1 MNRIQQL
8 FREKQSDI
16 LSIYMTAG
24 YPEKEDTTAIIR
36 ALQDHGADM
45 VEIGIPFSDP
55 LADGPII
62 QQSNQEALAGG
73 MSLKLLFEQLK
84 GIRNEVTIPLILMG
98 YLNPVLKMGMVSF
111 LDRCRATG
119 IDGVIIPD
127 LPPGEFESL
136 YREKFREFGI
146 LHPLLITPQ
155 TTPERVRYIA
165 GLSGGF
171 LYMVSDA
178 STTGTKV
185 SISDNQKEY
194 FGRIGEM
201 ELPVPAL
208 IGFGISD
215 HDTFTAACSYASG
228 AIIGSAFI
236 RMLGKEGF
244 SEENIGRFIGQIRN
258 G

>member
-8 FREKQSDI
+8 FREKQSNI

-24 YPEKEDTTAIIR
+24 YPEKEDTTSIIG
-36 ALQDHGADM
+36 ALQDHGADL

-55 LADGPII
+55 LADGPVI
-62 QQSNQEALAGG
+62 QQSSREALTGG

-84 GIRNEVTIPLILMG
+84 GIRNKITIPLILMG

-111 LDRCRATG
+111 LSRCRETG

-136 YREKFREFGI
+136 YRDKFREFEI
-146 LHPLLITPQ
+146 LHPMLITPR

-171 LYMVSDA
+171 LYMVSDS

-194 FGRIGEM
+194 FSRIGKM
-201 ELPVPAL
+201 DLPVPSL
-208 IGFGISD
+208 IGFGISN
-215 HDTFTAACSYASG
+215 HETFTAACTYASG

-236 RMLGKEGF
+236 RMLGEEGF
-244 SEENIGRFIGQIRN
+244 CEENIRRFIGQLRN